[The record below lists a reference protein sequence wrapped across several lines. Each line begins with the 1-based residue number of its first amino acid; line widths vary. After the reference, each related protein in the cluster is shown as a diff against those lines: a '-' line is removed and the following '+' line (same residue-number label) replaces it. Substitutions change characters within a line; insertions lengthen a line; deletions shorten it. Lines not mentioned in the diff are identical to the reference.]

1 MKKATF
7 VKTVQFGAL
16 PGSVYRMEP
25 QLLGCEFVFFAH
37 SPGFGFIVTACGE
50 GGGIEIGSQETD
62 VGPFS
67 AAGDEDKTAGEV
79 LEAFG
84 YETEGGPA

>member
-7 VKTVQFGAL
+7 VKTVAFGAL
-16 PGSVYRMEP
+16 LAPVYRMEP
-25 QLLGCEFVFFAH
+25 RLLGCEFVLFAH
-37 SPGFGFIVTACGE
+37 SPGFGFIVSACGE
-50 GGGIEIGSQETD
+50 DGGIEIGSQETD

-67 AAGDEDKTAGEV
+67 AAGDDDRPAEEV
-79 LEAFG
+79 FGAFG